1 LGVTGNLTQ
10 KVDEVLNYLEALATS
25 EPSERRFFQ
34 LLLQQLR
41 TVLNCNMV
49 ARVQPVSDTE
59 WLVVQSASNLVNVAH
74 PDSMNKGFQE
84 HLARNTKSEAGADL
98 SSTWRIDQQQFW
110 AVPIQSDS
118 WVAGGLVAQFQSI
131 GTLQSAAVL
140 PILQAFSEISHAYLQ
155 RWHAKKGFYYSS
167 EIQKVVRNVAASDS
181 YERLSF
187 CLANDLRVFLRA
199 DRISVWRQVSP
210 SRLNMVAMSDCAAL
224 PEESRFSEKF
234 RTVAEDAWRTR
245 TIVSATEATQDDVS
259 RRWLA
264 FGWPTDAG
272 KKSHDLVLV
281 GFWEDEERYLEALS
295 RLRSAFTSLDIIASQ
310 VSGQLAV
317 PKWIR
322 ELYRRKA
329 NSRMGLR
336 LVSLFAITALLVLL
350 AIRPIPFHIEGKAYL
365 EPEVKA
371 NVFATYDGI
380 VEEIRVTDG
389 DKVDLGQQVLKL
401 RSADIEM
408 EIEKIE
414 GELLALHEK
423 RNGFQVSLNQ
433 LPSTDPQGVLA
444 RSQLSAEVMELE
456 QREKQLDQLLL
467 LHTKKQQELSIRSPV
482 NGVIVTEKV
491 HEKLEQRPVKRGERL
506 LEVADTL
513 GNWLLKVEVP
523 DREAGH
529 IKKAYAQN
537 QDLRV
542 RFRIVSDPD
551 QEYLGKI
558 ARISDSIKLN
568 RNNESVWIID
578 VHFEQSKVPLMFGAS
593 VAAQFECG
601 SQPTWYVWVRPIWEG
616 LRRRFWL

>member
-1 LGVTGNLTQ
+1 MTQ

-41 TVLNCNMV
+41 TVLNCNVV
-49 ARVQPVSDTE
+49 ARVQPLSDTE
-59 WLVVQSASNLVNVAH
+59 WLVVQSDSSLLDVAH
-74 PDSMNKGFQE
+74 PESINKVLQQ
-84 HLARNTKSEAGADL
+84 HLVRKIKSEAGANL
-98 SSTWRIDQQQFW
+98 SSTWNIDQQQFW

-118 WVAGGLVAQFQSI
+118 WVVGGLVAQFQSI
-131 GTLQSAAVL
+131 GPLQSAAIIPV
-140 PILQAFSEISHAYLQ
+140 LQAFSEISLAYLQ
-155 RWHAKKGFYYSS
+155 RWHAKRGFDYSS
-167 EIQKVVRNVAASDS
+167 EIQKVIRNIAACDS

-187 CLANDLRVFLRA
+187 CLANDLRVFLKA
-199 DRISVWRQVSP
+199 DRVSVWRQLSP
-210 SRLNMVAMSDCAAL
+210 SRLEMTAMSDCVTV
-224 PEESRFSEKF
+224 PDENRFSEKF
-234 RTVAEDAWRTR
+234 RTFAEEAWRTR
-245 TIVSATEATQDDVS
+245 TVVSATEVIQDDVT

-281 GFWEDEERYLEALS
+281 SFWEDEGRYLESLS
-295 RLRSAFTSLDIIASQ
+295 RLRSAFTALDVIASQ
-310 VSGQLAV
+310 VFGQLAV

-322 ELYRRKA
+322 ELYRHKA
-329 NSRMGLR
+329 NSRMVLR

-350 AIRPIPFHIEGKAYL
+350 AIRPIPFRIEGKAYL
-365 EPEVKA
+365 EPEIKA
-371 NVFATYDGI
+371 NVFATCDGI
-380 VEEIRVTDG
+380 VDEITVTDG
-389 DKVDLGQQVLKL
+389 DAVDLGQQVLKL
-401 RSADIEM
+401 RSADIEL

-414 GELLALHEK
+414 GELLALQEK
-423 RNGFQVSLNQ
+423 RNGFQISLNQ
-433 LPSTDPQGVLA
+433 LPSTDPQGLLA
-444 RSQLSAEVMELE
+444 RSQLSAEVIELD
-456 QREKQLDQLLL
+456 QREKQLEQLLL
-467 LHTKKQQELSIRSPV
+467 LHTKKQQELSICSPV
-482 NGVIVTEKV
+482 NGVIVTEKL

-513 GNWLLKVEVP
+513 GRWSLKVEVP

-537 QDLRV
+537 QDLQV

-551 QEYLGKI
+551 REYLGKI
-558 ARISDSIKLN
+558 ARISDSIRLN
-568 RNNESVWIID
+568 RNNESVWIIE

-601 SQPTWYVWVRPIWEG
+601 YQPTWYVWVRPVWEG